1 MPDLVPLP
9 GSERT
14 QLSGAQSVGQLN
26 ESETITVTLV
36 LRRRAQVPAAL
47 VIGPETVTHEEL
59 DAQYGAET
67 DDIALVTSTMT
78 ELGLTVTDTHQ
89 GSRRMMVSGTIAAL
103 SAAFGTTLTLVNSP
117 RLGGTGEA
125 THRYRSGGLSV
136 PANLAGIVTAVLGL
150 DDRPVA
156 RPQFRRLTAA
166 AASRTVTPETVTPK
180 TVTPETV
187 TPETVTPET
196 VTPETVTPETVT
208 PETVTPETVTPET
221 VTPETVT
228 PETVTPETVTP
239 ETVTP
244 ETVTPEAAPAAVPLT
259 ALQVASLY
267 DFPAGTD
274 GTGQTIAIIELG
286 GGYTQS
292 DLDTYFSGL
301 GLATPSVT
309 AVSVD
314 GGSNSPG
321 QPADGEVELDI
332 QVAGAVAPKAAQ
344 LVYFA
349 DNTDQGFINAIAQAV
364 HTTPPPIVVSISWG
378 QSEDQW
384 SEQSRTSM
392 DSVFADAA
400 ALGVTVTVAAGD
412 NGSSD
417 DPNSTSGVHVDFPA
431 SSPHVLACGGT
442 QLIGDLNTNTI
453 TSEVVWN
460 ELANNEGAGGGGVS
474 DVFPVPSWQANVGVP
489 PIAGS
494 TSTGRGVPD
503 VAGNADPVTGYLV
516 VVDGQQQAIGGTSAV
531 APLWAGLIARLAQA
545 TGKKFGLLQPLVYG
559 GVAAGAAAQGFNDI
573 TQGNNGAYS
582 AGPGWDATT
591 GLGSPS
597 GQALLTHLSDP
608 PATSTSTPTSPPT
621 STAEKPKRHWWQRL

>member
-14 QLSGAQSVGQLN
+14 QLSGVQSAGQLN

-103 SAAFGTTLTLVNSP
+103 SAAFGTTLTLVTSP
-117 RLGGTGEA
+117 QPGGTGEA
-125 THRYRSGGLSV
+125 THRYRSGSLSV
-136 PANLAGIVTAVLGL
+136 PAQLAGIVTAVLGL

-166 AASRTVTPETVTPK
+166 AASR
-180 TVTPETV
+180 
-187 TPETVTPET
+187 
-196 VTPETVTPETVT
+196 TVT

-244 ETVTPEAAPAAVPLT
+244 ETVTPEAAPAAPTAVPLT
-259 ALQVASLY
+259 APQVASLY
-267 DFPAGTD
+267 NFPAGTD

-292 DLDTYFSGL
+292 DLDMYFSGL

-309 AVSVD
+309 AVGVD

-321 QPADGEVELDI
+321 QPSDGEVELDI

-349 DNTDQGFINAIAQAV
+349 ANTDQGFINAIAQAV

-384 SEQSRTSM
+384 SEQSRNSM

-442 QLIGDLNTNTI
+442 QLIGNLSTNTI

-474 DVFPVPSWQANVGVP
+474 DVFPLPSWQANVGVP
-489 PIAGS
+489 TIAGG

-516 VVDGQQQAIGGTSAV
+516 VVDGKQQPIGGTSAV

-545 TGKKFGLLQPLVYG
+545 TGKKFGLLQPLIYG
-559 GVAAGAAAQGFNDI
+559 GVTAGAAAQGFNDI

-591 GLGSPS
+591 GLGSPN

-608 PATSTSTPTSPPT
+608 PATATATST
-621 STAEKPKRHWWQRL
+621 STAEKPKHHWWQRNNH

>member
-14 QLSGAQSVGQLN
+14 QLSGAQSAGQLN

-47 VIGPETVTHEEL
+47 IIGPETVTHEEL

-89 GSRRMMVSGTIAAL
+89 GSRRLMVSGTIGAL
-103 SAAFGTTLTLVNSP
+103 SAAFGTTLTLVTSP
-117 RLGGTGEA
+117 RLGGTGQA

-166 AASRTVTPETVTPK
+166 AASRTVTPETVTPE
-180 TVTPETV
+180 TATPETA
-187 TPETVTPET
+187 TPETATPET
-196 VTPETVTPETVT
+196 ATPETATPETAT
-208 PETVTPETVTPET
+208 PETA
-221 VTPETVT
+221 
-228 PETVTPETVTP
+228 
-239 ETVTP
+239 
-244 ETVTPEAAPAAVPLT
+244 TPEAAPAAVPLT

-267 DFPAGTD
+267 NFPAGTD

-292 DLDTYFSGL
+292 DLDMYFSGL
-301 GLATPSVT
+301 GLDTPSVT

-392 DSVFADAA
+392 DGVFADAA

-442 QLIGDLNTNTI
+442 QLIGNLSTNTI

-474 DVFPVPSWQANVGVP
+474 DVFPLPAWQANVGVP
-489 PIAGS
+489 TIAGS
-494 TSTGRGVPD
+494 TATGRGVPD

-516 VVDGQQQAIGGTSAV
+516 VVDGKQQPIGGTSAV

-545 TGKKFGLLQPLVYG
+545 TGKKFGLLQPLIYG
-559 GVAAGAAAQGFNDI
+559 GVTAGAAAQGFNDI

-591 GLGSPS
+591 GLGSPN

-608 PATSTSTPTSPPT
+608 PPTSTSTST
-621 STAEKPKRHWWQRL
+621 STAEKPKHHWWQRNNH